1 MGTVDIN
8 SKILIDTFI
17 DDSWLEKGLSKNTL
31 SAYRHDIIS
40 FSNWYKGSSLLD
52 VSRVDLL
59 EYLAARLKEG
69 YSSRSTARSLSS
81 LRAFYSHLTIKHNLV
96 QNPTSRVDRPK
107 LGHTL
112 PKTLS
117 EDEVEKL
124 INAPDVDEV
133 IGLRDRAML
142 ELIYACGLRVSEL
155 INLDI
160 LNINIRQELSELLV
174 RERKKD

>member
-59 EYLAARLKEG
+59 DYLATRLK
-69 YSSRSTARSLSS
+69 RAIAADQLQDLSQ
-81 LRAFYSHLTIKHNLV
+81 A
-96 QNPTSRVDRPK
+96 
-107 LGHTL
+107 
-112 PKTLS
+112 
-117 EDEVEKL
+117 
-124 INAPDVDEV
+124 
-133 IGLRDRAML
+133 L
-142 ELIYACGLRVSEL
+142 ELSTHT
-155 INLDI
+155 
-160 LNINIRQELSELLV
+160 
-174 RERKKD
+174 